1 MESLRRQFED
11 MMCVIIDEMSLIGA
25 DFFYYIHKRMV
36 EVTRNE
42 EIFGNR
48 AMLLVGDLLQIP
60 PTKQTSIYSEPK
72 TLQNKA
78 LYNSD
83 CNLWDSC
90 DTVHLTVNKRQG
102 ACEWRETLD
111 RIRIGQMNEEDEK
124 LLNSRRVSNEE
135 HKDKNYDKALHL
147 FFSNEEVC
155 EHNKNILNRLEGD
168 SKDIQADIRG
178 YPKGCYPEIKYD
190 TFVEDTRF
198 QKYLT
203 LKLGARVILNYNIDI
218 SDGLGGIHKPCGLFF
233 GDFRPLLPLCKPF
246 SLYKFFIIIRP
257 FFKPKLYP
265 LPPLYMSTWFVNAPF
280 SKWSYRNS
288 YWLCIYNPK

>member
-60 PTKQTSIYSEPK
+60 PTKQTSIYSEPS

-83 CNLWDSC
+83 SNLWDSC

-102 ACEWRETLD
+102 NCEWRETLD
-111 RIRIGQMNEEDEK
+111 RIRIGQMNEDDEK
-124 LLNSRRVSNEE
+124 LLNTRRVSNEE
-135 HKDKNYDKALHL
+135 HKYKNYDNALHL
-147 FFSNEEVC
+147 FFSNDEVC
-155 EHNKNILNRLEGD
+155 EHNKSIIDKLDGVSRTM
-168 SKDIQADIRG
+168 QADIRG
-178 YPKGCYPEIKYD
+178 YPKGCYPALKYD

-203 LKLGARVILNYNIDI
+203 LKIGARVILNYNIDI
-218 SDGLGGIHKPCGLFF
+218 SDGLVNGATGTVIGYAFTT
-233 GDFRPLLPLCKPF
+233 FRKLEAKSKEHCILTGKI
-246 SLYKFFIIIRP
+246 SLQ
-257 FFKPKLYP
+257 
-265 LPPLYMSTWFVNAPF
+265 
-280 SKWSYRNS
+280 
-288 YWLCIYNPK
+288 IY